1 MMTTKGNLSYFE
13 NLNIYHQRSSCYVCW
28 YNRLYNTVQSIL
40 TFIILLKTSYS
51 WTDIYPWL
59 NNYAYNASIPW

>member
-13 NLNIYHQRSSCYVCW
+13 NLNIYRQRSSCYVGW

-40 TFIILLKTSYS
+40 TFIIVLKTSYS
-51 WTDIYPWL
+51 WTDIYPRF